1 MKKRLFAIIITIGL
15 IIAVA
20 LGIIWKLR
28 RIEIINLI
36 PREAVLYLETTE
48 LARTYGSLKESSFWK
63 EARDLEIWE
72 KMKSSPRWKR
82 FEESRKELESRTG
95 LKLDENN
102 LKELAGKQVGFA
114 LFESASGA
122 PAMLLLSEVG
132 IKREIMITLDR
143 FRKGGEK
150 YKGLKVDVIET
161 PRLKLYYLFIKNIA
175 VLATNTSLLEKVVD
189 IYRGKKTGSLVEEE
203 KFKEVRS
210 RLSLEGKGL
219 VYFDREKFIRILLPL
234 VQGNKIRAK
243 RVLSSR
249 KSIAAGAGKLLLTPQ
264 GARIESYL
272 LFKKDGLSEEL
283 RRMYRMKP
291 RRRFKSLE
299 FIPEDSL
306 LYGVESALDVKVL
319 YDSLL
324 QNWEKEEKAY
334 ANIKKGLGGF
344 EERFGIKIEKD
355 LLPCLNGEIAYTIPE
370 IDLKGPFP
378 SPKIAF
384 LLGIGEKERW
394 SKILK
399 RFEQVIAEEGKLKIE
414 KKEYEGIEMSFI
426 RLPLASEGLRPAY
439 ALVNDFFILNTST
452 SSLEQMIKVYQS
464 KTNPLAESESFE
476 VVKSSSLKG
485 AKGLYYVDLE
495 RSLDIALESLQSFS
509 PLLFKK
515 KEEKERFEKVI
526 YPVLKLLRVLKG
538 LGISITRDE
547 EGIKE
552 VFVCSIEDLP
562 PQIPEK

>member
-1 MKKRLFAIIITIGL
+1 MKTRIFAIIITIAL

-20 LGIIWKLR
+20 LGIVRKLR
-28 RIEIINLI
+28 RIEIINFI
-36 PREAVLYLETTE
+36 PREAVLYLETSE
-48 LARTYGSLKESSFWK
+48 LARTYSSLKKSSFWK
-63 EARDLEIWE
+63 EAGDLAIWE

-82 FEESRKELESRTG
+82 FEQGRRELESRTG
-95 LKLDENN
+95 LKLNENN

-122 PAMLLLSEVG
+122 PGMLLLSEVG
-132 IKREIMITLDR
+132 IKREIMGTLAG

-161 PRLKLYYLFIKNIA
+161 PRLKIYYLFIRNIA

-189 IYRGKKTGSLVEEE
+189 ISRGDKAASLVEGE

-210 RLSLEGKGL
+210 RLSLESEGL
-219 VYFDREKFIRILLPL
+219 VYFDREKFVRILLPL
-234 VQGNKIRAK
+234 VQGNKIKAE

-249 KSIAAGAGKLLLTPQ
+249 KSIAAGAGELLLTPQ
-264 GARIESYL
+264 GVRIESYL
-272 LFKKDGLSEEL
+272 LFRKEALSEEL
-283 RRMYRMKP
+283 RRMYGMKP
-291 RRRFKSLE
+291 RNRFKSLE

-306 LYGVESALDVKVL
+306 LYGVESALDIRIL

-324 QNWEKEEKAY
+324 QNWEKEERAY
-334 ANIKKGLGGF
+334 VNIKKGLAGF
-344 EERFGIKIEKD
+344 EERFGIRVEED

-384 LLGIGEKERW
+384 LLGIGEKEKW
-394 SKILK
+394 SEILK

-439 ALVNDFFILNTST
+439 ALINDFFILSTST
-452 SSLEQMIKVYQS
+452 SSLEEMIKVYQRKS
-464 KTNPLAESESFE
+464 NPLAESKSFE

-495 RSLDIALESLQSFS
+495 RSLNIALEALQSFS

-515 KEEKERFEKVI
+515 EEEKERFEKVI

-547 EGIKE
+547 EGVKE
-552 VFVCSIEDLP
+552 VFICSIEDLP
-562 PQIPEK
+562 PQSPEK